1 MARRLPDAQ
10 LSPNALA
17 QRRYRENPENRRKAA
32 IRNRINHALRRGI
45 LVRQPCFCGN
55 PEVEAHHYAGY
66 DLEHALDV
74 AWLCKRHH
82 EIVHHHKAGGRP
94 RKQASEGAA

>member
-1 MARRLPDAQ
+1 MNRRLPDDQ
-10 LSPNALA
+10 VSVNTLN
-17 QRRYRENPENRRKAA
+17 QRKYRETPEGRLKDQIRSRVSYAVRK
-32 IRNRINHALRRGI
+32 GK

-82 EIVHHHKAGGRP
+82 ERIHHPEAKP
-94 RKQASEGAA
+94 RKVAARREAA